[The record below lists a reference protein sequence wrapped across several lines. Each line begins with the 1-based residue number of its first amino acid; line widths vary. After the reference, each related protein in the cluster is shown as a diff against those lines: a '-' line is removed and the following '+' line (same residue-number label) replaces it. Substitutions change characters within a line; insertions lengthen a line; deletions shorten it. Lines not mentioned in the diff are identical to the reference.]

1 MIKSLDTNYWGNQ
14 RHNAIHNMDSYLFV
28 MRPIF
33 VITEEIKTDN
43 LENRY
48 QFDLDLWVNDAIQKN
63 IPFNLFRAIIDFI
76 LIRANVMSICAIVM
90 HRNISVKKSLILY
103 KVI

>member
-1 MIKSLDTNYWGNQ
+1 
-14 RHNAIHNMDSYLFV
+14 MDSYLFV

-48 QFDLDLWVNDAIQKN
+48 QFDLDLWVNDAVQKN
-63 IPFNLFRAIIDFI
+63 IPFNLFR
-76 LIRANVMSICAIVM
+76 
-90 HRNISVKKSLILY
+90 
-103 KVI
+103 